1 VLVEDWKW
9 GSSQASTAGAS
20 AMQPSGHLGG
30 PFVNSC
36 TFTANR
42 GCGEAELSLSLTGSF
57 GRVTTLRVPVLL
69 EAGPVA
75 VDGLRLQHADVTPQL
90 EATTAHHSCCSRG
103 FMDLHSGQLLEPPED
118 AAVEVEIKQEPGL
131 EPGLQGSPEQ
141 QQQQQEQR
149 SSDGSEIEIIEILT
163 TEEPEDGDGVAGP
176 AAAAEDD
183 GGQPMDVDQQRPLS
197 TRQQWLSS
205 LGPGAA
211 GLLFELEGS
220 PVLIEGSA
228 VKLQLQLYDS
238 AAHEVAADKRGRLRL
253 RWARNWQA
261 IKARQE
267 EQGEQ
272 GSDQQE
278 PQQQQQDQQQ
288 LEWESLGEAA
298 IAAGQ
303 AKAELRLG
311 IGDEWCGEQLFQV
324 LPEAP
329 SGSEL
334 AGVLPV
340 LLKVQVAPG
349 PFPQKIYINNLA
361 DVAAVTVTAQD
372 ALPALLGSSV
382 GHYDFADLAAGLQF
396 GAAPDPAA
404 QPLVIALPQLSSS
417 EQGPAVRLPPL
428 TIQLVARDGSTLAP
442 SSLQPLQVQLEAWEL
457 PGTAAE
463 GAAGTWV
470 PVHGPAAA
478 AGSGPHIV
486 TAVLQE
492 LQLEASGDDAQL
504 QHQQQVVFE
513 VPLVCRELPPVAG
526 LYRLQAEY
534 NDSSLIGA
542 GEHVWRLLRCCEH
555 HVW

>member
-1 VLVEDWKW
+1 
-9 GSSQASTAGAS
+9 
-20 AMQPSGHLGG
+20 MQSNSHLGG

-36 TFTANR
+36 TFMANR

-75 VDGLRLQHADVTPQL
+75 VDGLRLQHADVAPQL

-103 FMDLHSGQLLEPPED
+103 FMDLHSGQLLDPPED
-118 AAVEVEIKQEPGL
+118 AAVEVHIKQEPGL
-131 EPGLQGSPEQ
+131 KPGLQDSPEQ
-141 QQQQQEQR
+141 HQQPQPQERQ
-149 SSDGSEIEIIEILT
+149 SSDGSEIEVIEILT
-163 TEEPEDGDGVAGP
+163 TEEEEDGDGAAGP
-176 AAAAEDD
+176 AAD
-183 GGQPMDVDQQRPLS
+183 GDGAGQPMDVDQQRPLS
-197 TRQQWLSS
+197 ARQQWLSC

-238 AAHEVAADKRGRLRL
+238 AAHEVAADKRGRLQL

-272 GSDQQE
+272 GDDQQE
-278 PQQQQQDQQQ
+278 PQQQQDQQQ

-303 AKAELRLG
+303 AKPELRLG

-324 LPEAP
+324 LPVAP

-349 PFPQKIYINNLA
+349 PFPHTIYVNNLA

-372 ALPALLGSSV
+372 ALPALMGSSV
-382 GHYDFADLAAGLQF
+382 GQYAFADLAAALQF
-396 GAAPDPAA
+396 GTAPDPAA

-442 SSLQPLQVQLEAWEL
+442 SSLQPLRVQLEAWEL
-457 PGTAAE
+457 PGAAAD
-463 GAAGTWV
+463 GAAGTWL
-470 PVHGPAAA
+470 PVHGPGAV
-478 AGSGPHIV
+478 AGSGGHTV

-492 LQLEASGDDAQL
+492 LQLESESDDAQL
-504 QHQQQVVFE
+504 QHQQVVYE
-513 VPLVCRELPPVAG
+513 VPLACRQLPPVAG

-534 NDSSLIGA
+534 SDNSLIGA
-542 GEHVWRLLRCCEH
+542 GELVAMLQKACC
-555 HVW
+555 